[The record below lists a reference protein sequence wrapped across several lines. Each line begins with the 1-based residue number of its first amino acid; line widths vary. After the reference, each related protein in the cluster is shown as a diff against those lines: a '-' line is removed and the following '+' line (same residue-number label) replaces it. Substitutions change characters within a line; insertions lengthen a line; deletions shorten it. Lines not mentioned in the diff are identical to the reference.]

1 MRKDNRPSYTI
12 NRLVSACLRR
22 LCPQQQS
29 LLRLAISLLLCGL
42 WGCSWGANK
51 DFLETVKGASRK
63 SLQQIIGYG
72 DALLKENDTEGAL
85 VYYMVAANRI
95 KPNMDKAQ
103 QRLCATANL
112 KAGNVYYNKGR
123 YADALQFYTKGL
135 KIGEA
140 CDDKQLTGELYK
152 NIGNIYCEFYDYAM
166 GLSYFKQ
173 GYKIAH
179 QYDTRDR
186 QHRFL
191 VNMTSVCTMMGD
203 IKAAKKYYAES
214 EKTKNPSD
222 MVNVFMGRLNLGNI
236 LDSEHHYARSIPI
249 YKQLVSYGMKH
260 AVPPRYVCTAY
271 QQIYLAYMQL
281 NRLDSALY
289 YAKAC
294 SQTAAKSGLSDKFIA
309 TMEHFAEIYERM
321 GNGALA
327 SKYKSVYL
335 KRRDSIYNMR
345 EYNRA
350 KNDQFLYDMERASKQ
365 IDELNTQEQQKSLT
379 ITYQRRMIWTI
390 MAIAVVIAILLVVVY
405 RQKKALKRSY
415 HNLFRINRDSVESQK
430 LMRERLRENQERIG
444 QLEAGNSILKQQHSD
459 TQAKPADAVRHTASQ
474 LNDTQQKQ
482 LLKAIIEVMENSQ
495 EIFSTTFSIDKMAEL
510 VGSNR
515 NYVSQV
521 INEQLGK
528 NFSNFV
534 NEYRIQ
540 EACLRL
546 NDTANYGQFTMR
558 AIGESVGFKSYTT
571 FVSVFRKLT
580 GLTPAQYQKEANG

>member
-1 MRKDNRPSYTI
+1 M
-12 NRLVSACLRR
+12 
-22 LCPQQQS
+22 
-29 LLRLAISLLLCGL
+29 LRLAISLLLCGL

-179 QYDTRDR
+179 QYDTRDL

-345 EYNRA
+345 EYNRQERPVPLRHGA
-350 KNDQFLYDMERASKQ
+350 RQQADRRAQHAGTAEVAHHNLSAADDMDHHGDSRCYCHTPRRGLQAEESPETELPQPVPHQPRLGGIAETDERAASR
-365 IDELNTQEQQKSLT
+365 EPGTH
-379 ITYQRRMIWTI
+379 WTTGG
-390 MAIAVVIAILLVVVY
+390 
-405 RQKKALKRSY
+405 R
-415 HNLFRINRDSVESQK
+415 
-430 LMRERLRENQERIG
+430 
-444 QLEAGNSILKQQHSD
+444 QQHS
-459 TQAKPADAVRHTASQ
+459 
-474 LNDTQQKQ
+474 
-482 LLKAIIEVMENSQ
+482 
-495 EIFSTTFSIDKMAEL
+495 
-510 VGSNR
+510 
-515 NYVSQV
+515 
-521 INEQLGK
+521 
-528 NFSNFV
+528 
-534 NEYRIQ
+534 
-540 EACLRL
+540 
-546 NDTANYGQFTMR
+546 
-558 AIGESVGFKSYTT
+558 
-571 FVSVFRKLT
+571 
-580 GLTPAQYQKEANG
+580 